1 MSDDDLQ
8 SDMEEFNTF
17 FKKGIETIGGQ
28 RARIRELEQ
37 SVADCTACK
46 DDAFEKL
53 ALLQKEFDE
62 YRDDAKEHFGPYG
75 PHCMYIGKFDAG
87 ECYICYAKRK
97 KREAGEMQLVAG
109 RWQYLFEQAMKMVN
123 KIDDLFEYAYDGIEK
138 DKLREMIHGY
148 MKEFTDEVSKVRR
161 SPTEKKT

>member
-1 MSDDDLQ
+1 MD
-8 SDMEEFNTF
+8 F
-17 FKKGIETIGGQ
+17 FQKGVETIGGQ
-28 RARIRELEQ
+28 RERIRQLE
-37 SVADCTACK
+37 
-46 DDAFEKL
+46 EEL

-62 YRDDAKEHFGPYG
+62 YRDDSKEHYGPYG

-97 KREAGEMQLVAG
+97 KREAGEMQLIAG

-123 KIDDLFEYAYDGIEK
+123 KIDDLFEYSYASIEK
-138 DKLREMIHGY
+138 EKLRELIHGY
-148 MKEFTDEVSKVRR
+148 MKEFTDEVAKVRR